1 MFFTYGDSA
10 MSIVF
15 RASPAVRTE
24 IPALHG
30 ESDHF
35 GLWFFFT
42 MFQVRNGEDSGVLV
56 F

>member
-10 MSIVF
+10 MSTVF
-15 RASPAVRTE
+15 RASLAVRTE
-24 IPALHG
+24 FPALQG

-42 MFQVRNGEDSGVLV
+42 MFPVWNGEDSGVLV
-56 F
+56 L